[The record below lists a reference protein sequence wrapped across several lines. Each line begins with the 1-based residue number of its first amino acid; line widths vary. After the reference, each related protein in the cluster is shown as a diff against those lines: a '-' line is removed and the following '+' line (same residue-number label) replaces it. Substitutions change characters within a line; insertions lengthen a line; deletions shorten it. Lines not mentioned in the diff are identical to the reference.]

1 VRNQHSAISIQQFF
15 PEDGMAASLAERMT
29 GAMKADVKTFQEIE
43 ADPTAIGQA
52 VTVILIAGVASLIG
66 NVWRVGITGGLMFL
80 IANLCGYA
88 LWALLVVVI
97 GTKLM
102 PEPATKADFN
112 EGFRVIG
119 FTAAPGVFNVL
130 AIIPFLG
137 PLISFAIWIWMVV
150 VGVVAVREVL
160 DYSNTGR
167 AIIVCLIAAVICYIV
182 SYFVLLPFFIGNAI
196 LRGGAI

>member
-1 VRNQHSAISIQQFF
+1 
-15 PEDGMAASLAERMT
+15 MASLGERMV
-29 GAMKADVKTFQEIE
+29 GVMKADVKTFQEIE
-43 ADPTAIGQA
+43 ADPNAMGQA

-66 NVWRVGITGGLMFL
+66 NIFRMGLMGGVMRL
-80 IANLCGYA
+80 ILALVGYA
-88 LWALLVVVI
+88 IWSLVIVLI
-97 GTKLM
+97 GTKVM

-137 PLISFAIWIWMVV
+137 PLISLVIGIWTLII
-150 VGVVAVREVL
+150 GVIAVREVL

-167 AIIVCLIAAVICYIV
+167 AIIVVLIAFVVVMIV
-182 SYFVLLPFFIGNAI
+182 YMVLLAP
-196 LRGGAI
+196 LLLGAALMSR